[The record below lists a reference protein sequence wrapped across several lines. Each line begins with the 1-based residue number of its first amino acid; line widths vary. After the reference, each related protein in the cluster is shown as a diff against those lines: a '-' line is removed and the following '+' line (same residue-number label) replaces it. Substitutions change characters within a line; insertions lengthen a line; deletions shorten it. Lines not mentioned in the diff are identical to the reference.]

1 MVNVDTYTIPY
12 QATLCGV
19 LPMKIV
25 TKTYVVA
32 AFLKFSPP
40 PFPLSLSGVLLAF
53 LRQRGEAVP
62 VGVWA
67 SGFHVGHR
75 SQQEQHDV
83 CDSGGGGLQWRV
95 GWRI

>member
-1 MVNVDTYTIPY
+1 
-12 QATLCGV
+12 
-19 LPMKIV
+19 MKMV
-25 TKTYVVA
+25 TKTCVVVT
-32 AFLKFSPP
+32 FLKFSPSSVS
-40 PFPLSLSGVLLAF
+40 LSLSGVLLAF
-53 LRQRGEAVP
+53 LWQLGETVP

-67 SGFHVGHR
+67 SGFHVGHS